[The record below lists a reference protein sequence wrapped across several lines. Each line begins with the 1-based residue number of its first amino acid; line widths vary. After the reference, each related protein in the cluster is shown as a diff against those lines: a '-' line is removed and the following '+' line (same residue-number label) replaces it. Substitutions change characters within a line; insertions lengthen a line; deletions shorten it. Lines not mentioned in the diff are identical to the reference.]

1 MVIYPLSEHT
11 SPEGLEYEANVNT
24 VSIIL
29 ALMSEIL
36 DPFFSYFRK
45 CNRTVVL
52 CVLYVGREGSNI
64 RLNAPPGRTDA
75 PYLKV

>member
-36 DPFFSYFRK
+36 DPFFF
-45 CNRTVVL
+45 L
-52 CVLYVGREGSNI
+52 F
-64 RLNAPPGRTDA
+64 
-75 PYLKV
+75 